1 MADATAPDRPAVHP
15 WLISLSVL
23 AGTFMVVLDTTVV
36 NVSLPNIAGNLS
48 ATIEETTWALT
59 TYLAANA
66 VILPITG
73 WLARHFGRKR
83 LLLLSVTL
91 FTVASFLCGLSPSL
105 PFLILC
111 RIVQGATG
119 GVMQPISQAVML
131 ETFPPR
137 ERGKAMAIWGIGIV
151 VAPIIGPVLGGWL
164 TDTYSWRWVF
174 YINIPIGILSVVMIR
189 AFIFDPPYLTRD
201 SARADYLGIS
211 LLAIG
216 VASLQ
221 IGLDQGQK
229 EDWFSSYWITGL
241 LVTAAIVLTVFIVY
255 ALKARRPVVDLRV
268 FKESTYAMGVVL
280 ITLMGFVMFGGL
292 ILMPVLLQTLMGYSP
307 LKAGIAMAPRGLGSL
322 VMMPLVG
329 VLMAKGADPRK
340 VLGTGFVLG
349 GFTFYWLSWLNL
361 EAGFW
366 NLFWPQFFQG
376 VGFGMLFVPL
386 TTISMDRIAK
396 AEMGNA
402 TSLFNLLRNIGG
414 STGIAI
420 VETILA
426 RDRQVHT
433 NNLISH
439 IDPYNPGVQN
449 MLRGL
454 QSTFAARG
462 SDLTTAADRARAVL
476 WGLVQQQAAMIA
488 FIDAFKL
495 LGFLFLVTVPLVF
508 FMKRPEYLRRGGGAP
523 AE

>member
-1 MADATAPDRPAVHP
+1 
-15 WLISLSVL
+15 
-23 AGTFMVVLDTTVV
+23 
-36 NVSLPNIAGNLS
+36 
-48 ATIEETTWALT
+48 
-59 TYLAANA
+59 
-66 VILPITG
+66 
-73 WLARHFGRKR
+73 
-83 LLLLSVTL
+83 
-91 FTVASFLCGLSPSL
+91 
-105 PFLILC
+105 
-111 RIVQGATG
+111 
-119 GVMQPISQAVML
+119 
-131 ETFPPR
+131 
-137 ERGKAMAIWGIGIV
+137 
-151 VAPIIGPVLGGWL
+151 VLGGWL

-462 SDLTTAADRARAVL
+462 SDLATAADRARAVL

>member
-1 MADATAPDRPAVHP
+1 MADVPAPDRAAVHP

-36 NVSLPNIAGNLS
+36 NVSLPSIAGNLS

-73 WLARHFGRKR
+73 WLARYFGRRR
-83 LLLLSVTL
+83 LLLLSVTG
-91 FTVASFLCGLSPSL
+91 FTTASFLCGLSPSL

-111 RIVQGATG
+111 RVVQGATG

-137 ERGKAMAIWGIGIV
+137 ERGKAMAMWGIGIV

-164 TDTYSWRWVF
+164 TDNYSWRWVF
-174 YINIPIGILSVVMIR
+174 YINIPVGILSVAMIR
-189 AFIFDPPYLTRD
+189 AFIFDPPYLRRE
-201 SARADYLGIS
+201 SGRADYLGIS

-229 EDWFSSYWITGL
+229 EDWFSSHWITGL
-241 LVTAAIVLTVFIVY
+241 LVTAVVVLALFIVY

-280 ITLMGFVMFGGL
+280 ITLMGFVMYGGL
-292 ILMPVLLQTLMGYSP
+292 VLMPVLLQTLMGYSP
-307 LKAGIAMAPRGLGSL
+307 LMAGIAMAPRGLGSL
-322 VMMPLVG
+322 VIMPLVG

-361 EAGFW
+361 QAGFW

-376 VGFGMLFVPL
+376 IGFGMLFVPL
-386 TTISMDRIAK
+386 TTISMDRIARP
-396 AEMGNA
+396 EMGNA

-420 VETILA
+420 IVTILA
-426 RDRQVHT
+426 RDRQEHT
-433 NNLISH
+433 NVLISH

-449 MLRGL
+449 MLQGL
-454 QSTFAARG
+454 RSTFAARG
-462 SDLTTAADRARAVL
+462 SDLVTAAERANAAL
-476 WGLVQQQAAMIA
+476 WGLVQREAAMMT

-495 LGFLFLVTVPLVF
+495 LGFLFLIIVPLVF
-508 FMKRPEYLRRGGGAP
+508 FMKRPEYQRRAAGAP
-523 AE
+523 VE